1 MLEYVPVSAAVQVLA
16 QQVAVPA
23 ETVQVVVAQAAALAL
38 PVVAGQQTLPTAE
51 AVELLL
57 QEQ

>member
-1 MLEYVPVSAAVQVLA
+1 MLEYVPVSAAAQVLA

-23 ETVQVVVAQAAALAL
+23 ETVQVVVVQAAALAL
-38 PVVAGQQTLPTAE
+38 PVVVGQQALPTAE
-51 AVELLL
+51 AVEHPL